1 MKSLGRRQVLTGAAA
16 VALGLACRPA
26 SAQTDTGQ
34 GLLAKLR
41 SAKKVRVGIANQPPF
56 SALNPDGTLTGA
68 APTISKT
75 IMERLGVPEM
85 EGFIATY
92 GELIPGMM
100 AGRWDFVSASLTI
113 TPARCSQVKFADP
126 LIYDGAAIIYLK
138 GTDGPAPTKLA
149 DVAKLDIP
157 FGVLQGGADLRATLA
172 AGVSPANIMQ
182 FETDQATV
190 DALLAK
196 RMKYGL
202 ATHSA
207 LQTIM
212 AQRNIQLE
220 IVYPIPDDQAR
231 GSSCAFRPA
240 DTDLYD
246 AYQKE
251 LRAMRESGEYLS
263 IIRKF
268 GYDTPPELMKIT
280 ADQACAA

>member
-1 MKSLGRRQVLTGAAA
+1 MQSLGRRHVLAGATAI
-16 VALGLACRPA
+16 ALGFACKSG
-26 SAQTDTGQ
+26 SAQTATGQ

-41 SAKKVRVGIANQPPF
+41 AAKKVRVGIANQPPF

-68 APTISKT
+68 APTVSKK

-100 AGRWDFVSASLTI
+100 ADRWDFVSASLTI
-113 TPARCSQVKFADP
+113 TPARCGQVKFADP
-126 LIYDGAAIIYLK
+126 LIYDGTAIAYLK
-138 GTDGPAPTKLA
+138 ETGGPAPTKIG
-149 DVAKLDIP
+149 DIAKLDIP
-157 FGVLQGGADLRATLA
+157 FGVLAGGADLRATIA

-182 FETDQATV
+182 FESDQATI
-190 DALLAK
+190 DALLAH

-207 LQTIM
+207 LQAIM

-220 IVYPIPDDQAR
+220 LVYPLPDDPAR
-231 GSSCAFRPA
+231 GSSCAFRPG

-246 AYQKE
+246 AYQTE
-251 LRAMRESGEYLS
+251 LRAMKESGEYLS
-263 IIRKF
+263 IIRQF

-280 ADQACAA
+280 AEQACAM

>member
-1 MKSLGRRQVLTGAAA
+1 MKPLGRRHVLAGATA
-16 VALGLACRPA
+16 VALGFACRPA
-26 SAQTDTGQ
+26 SAQTDSGQ

-41 SAKKVRVGIANQPPF
+41 ASKKVRVGIANQPPF

-68 APTISKT
+68 APTISKK

-113 TPARCSQVKFADP
+113 TQARCSQVKFADP
-126 LIYDGAAIIYLK
+126 LIYDGTAMIYLK
-138 GTDGPAPTKLA
+138 ETGGPAPTMIG
-149 DVAKLDIP
+149 DIAKLDIP
-157 FGVLQGGADLRATLA
+157 FGVLAGGADLRATIA

-182 FETDQATV
+182 FESDQATI

-207 LQTIM
+207 LQTIV

-220 IVYPIPDDQAR
+220 VVYPLPDDPAR
-231 GSSCAFRPA
+231 GSSCAFRPG

-263 IIRKF
+263 IIRQF

-280 ADQACAA
+280 AEQACAM